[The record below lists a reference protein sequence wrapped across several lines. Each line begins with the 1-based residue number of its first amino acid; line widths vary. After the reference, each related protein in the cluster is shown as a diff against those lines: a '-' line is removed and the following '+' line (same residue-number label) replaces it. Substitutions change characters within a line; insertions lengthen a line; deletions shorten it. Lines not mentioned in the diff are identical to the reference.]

1 MPVSYLR
8 MPDETLKISPML
20 ILYAAQR
27 ALWLLSE
34 YLGCRVHS
42 SRNIF

>member
-20 ILYAAQR
+20 ILYAAESTLA
-27 ALWLLSE
+27 AL
-34 YLGCRVHS
+34 
-42 SRNIF
+42 